1 MKKVLNWLFTNYK
14 NEKVGFS
21 GFLISVLLI
30 IILLGL
36 IIFTLENA

>member
-21 GFLISVLLI
+21 GFLISALI
-30 IILLGL
+30 IVILFGL
-36 IIFTLENA
+36 MVFKLKNI